1 MRKNYLTVGSAMIVI
16 GIILFVIVVFY
27 SQKEIEGLRTLQ
39 DYDTET
45 LLVLNYVGLVGTSGA
60 IIGIP
65 VLVAGLVTK
74 FKPIMILIAAPLLF
88 IIWILFIF
96 SRGS

>member
-27 SQKEIEGLRTLQ
+27 SQKEIEGVKTLQ
-39 DYDTET
+39 DYDTGT
-45 LLVLNYVGLVGTSGA
+45 LLILNYVGLVGTSVA

-65 VLVAGLVTK
+65 VVVAGLVTK

-88 IIWILFIF
+88 IIWILFLF
-96 SRGS
+96 SRGT